1 MKHFRTFLPL
11 MLMIVVRTMFI
22 WWNTLDSVAGFVEG
36 KAEEDSDILEDAK
49 GTQAAELSCSKI
61 VC

>member
-1 MKHFRTFLPL
+1 M
-11 MLMIVVRTMFI
+11 
-22 WWNTLDSVAGFVEG
+22 AGFVEG

-61 VC
+61 GIGSSQVAKRMEGQKECTDLLDQEFERIRQ

>member
-1 MKHFRTFLPL
+1 
-11 MLMIVVRTMFI
+11 
-22 WWNTLDSVAGFVEG
+22 VAGFVEG

-61 VC
+61 ERYDDYLI